1 MTLTV
6 VMPCYNEQATIREIV
21 ARVQAVDL
29 GPVALE
35 LLIVDDGSK
44 DGTRAILAELDGRD
58 GEPALFLADLATP

>member
-6 VMPCYNEQATIREIV
+6 VMPCYNEQARIREIV

-29 GPVALE
+29 GRVALE

-44 DGTRAILAELDGRD
+44 DGTRAILAEL
-58 GEPALFLADLATP
+58 